1 MDYKETLNLPLT
13 DFPMKANLA
22 QREPEMLKKWEE
34 MGIYKKIRE
43 TAKGKNPYILHDGP
57 PYANGNIHLG
67 TALNKIIK
75 DIVIKTKNMTGFDG
89 VYVPGWDCHG
99 LPIEHQVDKEL
110 GGKKAAMSQVE
121 KRRACRV
128 YAEKYVGIQREQFKR
143 LGVFG
148 EWENPYL
155 TMAYPYEAA
164 TVNEFGKLYLN
175 GSVYKGKKPVYWCAT
190 CKTALAEAEVE
201 YADHSTPSIYVKFT
215 FTSDVSQILPKL
227 TGQKVNMVIWTTTPW
242 TIPANLAIA
251 VKDDFIYAAVKIDDE
266 VVIVAKDMLDY
277 CLDAFG
283 FQNKKYEILD
293 EFNGIILEGQ
303 KCVHPLIKRD
313 SVLILA
319 PFVTLEAGTGAVHI
333 APGHGQEDYEIG
345 LEYGLDNYAPVD
357 DAGKFTEDV
366 EHFAGQFVF
375 DANDNVIKKLKEVGA
390 LLGHF
395 PMQHSYPHCW
405 RCKKPII
412 FRSTE
417 QWFISMEKNDL
428 RKKALACINE
438 VKWIPSWGRDRIY
451 GMVENRPDWCIS
463 RQRLWGVPIT
473 VFYCAKCKNEV
484 LTQEILDH
492 LVELVEKGGA
502 DIWFEKEPKDL
513 MPKHTTCPHCKNTE
527 FTKEVNILD
536 VWFDSGVSHA
546 AVLEKRKDLISP
558 CDMYLEGS
566 DQHRGWFHSSLL
578 ESVGTRGRAPYKS
591 VLTHGFV
598 VDGDGKKMSKSVGNV
613 IGAEEAIAKY
623 GAEILRLWVA
633 AEDYTDDIRISEEI
647 LKRLMEAYRRIRN
660 TSRFILGNLYDFDVN
675 SEIVDYDQ
683 MEEMDK
689 WALHRLHEVIKRV
702 KEAYEGHQF
711 HVVFYTLYNYCTVDL
726 SALYLDVLKD
736 RLYTTKA
743 KSTARRSGQ
752 TAMFIILKAMTRLL
766 APILTFTAE
775 EVWAA
780 MPVWKGKEASIHL
793 TQFPQ
798 VNEQYFNADLG
809 ERWKA
814 MIDAKS
820 EIAKAIE
827 QARKEKIIGHS
838 LDARIT
844 IAVPEKMH
852 ALFAQHL
859 EDLRALLIVSQL
871 QLADEK
877 EITKS
882 YQSEEIK
889 GLFVGVEK
897 ARGVKCERC
906 WIYEES
912 VGSDAKHPT
921 VCGRCLLNL

>member
-1 MDYKETLNLPLT
+1 MDYKKTLNLPQT

-22 QREPEMLKKWEE
+22 GREPEMLKRWEE
-34 MGIYKKIRE
+34 MNIYHKIRE
-43 TAKGKNPYILHDGP
+43 CAKGKKPYILHDGP

-75 DIVIKTKNMTGFDG
+75 DIVIKAKNMTGFDG

-110 GGKKAAMSQVE
+110 GGKNSGLSQVE

-128 YAEKYVGIQREQFKR
+128 YAEKYVGIQRDQFKR

-148 EWENPYL
+148 EWGNPYL

-164 TVNEFGKLYLN
+164 TVHEFGKLFLN

-201 YADHSTPSIYVKFT
+201 YADHHTPSIYVRFA
-215 FTSDVSQILPKL
+215 FTSDIGAIRPKL
-227 TGQKVNMVIWTTTPW
+227 AGKKVFMVIWTTTPW

-251 VKDDFIYAAVKIDDE
+251 VKDDFIYAAVKIDDD
-266 VVIVAKDMLDY
+266 VLIVAKDMLDY

-283 FQNKKYEILD
+283 HRGKACEIVD
-293 EFNGIILEGQ
+293 EFKGEVLEGQ
-303 KCVHPLIKRD
+303 KCVHPLIQRN
-313 SVLILA
+313 SLLILA

-345 LEYGLDNYAPVD
+345 LEYGLENYAPVD

-375 DANDNVIKKLKEVGA
+375 DANDNVIQKLKEAGA
-390 LLGHF
+390 LLGHV

-428 RKKALACINE
+428 RKKALAAINE
-438 VKWIPSWGRDRIY
+438 VQWIPSWGRDRIY

-473 VFYCAKCKNEV
+473 IFYCAKCKNEL
-484 LTQEILDH
+484 LTQDILNH
-492 LVELVEKGGA
+492 LVSMVEKNGA
-502 DIWFEKEPKDL
+502 DVWFEKEPKDL
-513 MPKHTTCPHCKNTE
+513 MPKHTTCPHCRSTE

-546 AVLEKRKDLISP
+546 AVLEKRPELGSP
-558 CDMYLEGS
+558 CDLYLEGS

-598 VDGDGKKMSKSVGNV
+598 VDGEGKKMSKSGGNA
-613 IGAEEAIAKY
+613 IDAEDAVSKY

-660 TSRFILGNLYDFDVN
+660 TSRFILGNLYDFAPDA
-675 SEIVDYDQ
+675 DRLDGDQ
-683 MEEMDK
+683 MLEMDR
-689 WALHRLHEVIKRV
+689 WALHRLQEVIRRV
-702 KEAYEGHQF
+702 TEAYERHQF
-711 HVVFYTLYNYCTVDL
+711 HMVFYTLYNYCTVDL

-736 RLYTTKA
+736 RLYTSKTA
-743 KSTARRSGQ
+743 SAARRSGQ
-752 TAMFIILKAMTRLL
+752 TAMFIILNAMTRLL
-766 APILTFTAE
+766 APILSFTAE

-780 MPVWKGKEASIHL
+780 LPAWNGKEESVHL

-798 VNEQYFNADLG
+798 VEEKYFNASLG

-820 EIAKAIE
+820 EIAKAVE
-827 QARKEKIIGHS
+827 QARKEKVIGHS
-838 LDARIT
+838 LDARIS
-844 IAVPEKMH
+844 IALPDKMKD
-852 ALFAQHL
+852 LFAAHL

-871 QLADEK
+871 QLVEESAIANPYK
-877 EITKS
+877 
-882 YQSEEIK
+882 SEEIK
-889 GLFVGVEK
+889 GLAVGVEK
-897 ARGVKCERC
+897 ARGAKCERC

-912 VGSDAKHPT
+912 VGANADHPT
-921 VCGRCLLNL
+921 VCGRCLSNL